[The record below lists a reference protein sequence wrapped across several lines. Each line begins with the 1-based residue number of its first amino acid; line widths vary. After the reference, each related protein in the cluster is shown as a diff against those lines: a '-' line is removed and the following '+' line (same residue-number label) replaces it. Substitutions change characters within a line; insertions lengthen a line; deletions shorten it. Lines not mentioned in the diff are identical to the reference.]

1 MDLSQS
7 VNDIDKAWQDK
18 RGALDKSDIAY
29 IANKNSVKG
38 KLLGFM
44 TSAYY
49 KRTKLIENST
59 IVPAYVFQ
67 DWSNDAEGRST
78 LFPTWLLFSPSKLV
92 NQTPSLLKKAAENLQ
107 QLKLAAP
114 KDKNLIKLRN
124 LINEPLSDCAYIE
137 IPSTFSENQLVY
149 LSIVY
154 VNLNLSPSFHLGYN
168 LILMNSSVS
177 SEVLYFP
184 EKYWPGAFLESY
196 RDYYLS

>member
-7 VNDIDKAWQDK
+7 VIDIDKAWQIK
-18 RGALDKSDIAY
+18 RGTLDKSDLAY
-29 IANKNSVKG
+29 IANKNSIKG

-59 IVPAYVFQ
+59 VVPAYVFQ
-67 DWSNDAEGRST
+67 DWSNDVEGRSA

-92 NQTPSLLKKAAENLQ
+92 NQTPSLLKKVAENLQ
-107 QLKLAAP
+107 QLKLETP
-114 KDKNLIKLRN
+114 KEKDLIKLRN
-124 LINEPLSDCAYIE
+124 LINEPLSDCAYVE
-137 IPSTFSENQLVY
+137 IPSIYSENQLVY

-154 VNLNLSPSFHLGYN
+154 VNLNLNPSFHLGFN
-168 LILMNSSVS
+168 LILMNSSAS

-184 EKYWPGAFLESY
+184 EKYWPNSFLENY
-196 RDYYLS
+196 RDYHLS